1 MKLSKFDVIDD
12 TYAALLA
19 TKTPAEKVAMVNNCF
34 KTAKVLIAAG
44 VRLRQP
50 EWDEVEVQKEVC
62 RVLLQA
68 TTVDD
73 PGRVKA
79 GSR

>member
-1 MKLSKFDVIDD
+1 MKLSKYDVIDD

-44 VRLRQP
+44 ARLRHP

-62 RVLLQA
+62 RVLIH
-68 TTVDD
+68 
-73 PGRVKA
+73 
-79 GSR
+79 GSD